1 MRKTLLFPI
10 LFVWLATA
18 SAADLA
24 QPVELRPLDSSWMYT
39 DRWSATE
46 MLNAPVRT
54 ETGEPVGHVADLI
67 VGNDGEVHTLVVE
80 LGPLFDM
87 REKYIGVPWPDVA
100 LAQEL
105 AYVQIPEA
113 QLRSGAYTLFNRASA
128 DRPGAARSI
137 EWRVRGLLGDFAA
150 LLDVP
155 RYGIVE
161 DLLFSGAG
169 QAEAIVVARGS
180 GVWGTSGAF
189 AYPWQ
194 GYRLQPS
201 GALLLGYASGDTV
214 ALQRFDYGKLDKV
227 STLAGGERSAA
238 AGGTAPSDP
247 ARVPLFGTSKAAR
260 DKREIFRWLNRDGDA
275 AISRAEAQWR
285 PRFAAAFDDL
295 DTNHDGRIGVAEF
308 ERVSLA
314 LLRQ

>member
-1 MRKTLLFPI
+1 MRKTISFLLF
-10 LFVWLATA
+10 LWLAGA
-18 SAADLA
+18 SATDLA
-24 QPVELRPLDSSWMYT
+24 QPVELRPLDSSWIYT
-39 DRWSATE
+39 DRWSAAE

-54 ETGEPVGHVADLI
+54 KTGEPVGHVADLI
-67 VGNDGEVHTLVVE
+67 VGDDGKAHTLVVE
-80 LGPLFDM
+80 LGPLFDVH
-87 REKYIGVPWPDVA
+87 EKYIGVPWPDVA

-113 QLRSGAYTLFNRASA
+113 QLRSGAYTLFNRTSSEP
-128 DRPGAARSI
+128 PGLAGSR

-161 DLLFSGAG
+161 DVLFSRAGA
-169 QAEAIVVARGS
+169 AKAVVVARGN
-180 GVWGTSGAF
+180 GVWGSSGAF

-194 GYRLQPS
+194 AYRVQPS

-214 ALQRFDYGKLDKV
+214 PLQRFDYGALDKV

-238 AGGTAPSDP
+238 AGGTAPFDP
-247 ARVPLFGTSKAAR
+247 AHVPLFGTSKAAR
-260 DKREIFRWLNRDGDA
+260 DKREIFRWLDRDGDA

-285 PRFAAAFDDL
+285 PRFGAAFDEMDS
-295 DTNHDGRIGVAEF
+295 NHDGRLGVAEF
-308 ERVSLA
+308 ERVPLA